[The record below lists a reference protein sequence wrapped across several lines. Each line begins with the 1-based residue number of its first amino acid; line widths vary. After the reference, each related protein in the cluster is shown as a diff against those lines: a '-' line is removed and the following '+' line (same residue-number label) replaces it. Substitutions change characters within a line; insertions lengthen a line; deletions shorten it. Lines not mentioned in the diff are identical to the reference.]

1 MAWISFTVFS
11 GFDNF
16 GISSMSTVLAMYV
29 DDRILMGFGLLV
41 NIYGLMSLWAYIDSI
56 SLFIGGRGENA
67 SR

>member
-1 MAWISFTVFS
+1 
-11 GFDNF
+11 
-16 GISSMSTVLAMYV
+16 MSTVLAMYV